1 MLLYFHVIVV
11 LSVFLS
17 SIFVL
22 RWRRG
27 ISVHFPIIFVF
38 IPIINLGYLTV
49 ATSQNVN
56 EALLANGI
64 EYMDG
69 CFLELFFFLYVMNF
83 CKLKMP
89 KVVTGILFAIGSII
103 LFFAINTGRNKL
115 IYTSAE
121 LRSLDGVSYL
131 VKEYGPLHT
140 VYYIMIAAY
149 LVANLSVIIYSLT
162 RRNISKT
169 NSILLLIVYLV
180 IMLAFLC
187 GKAFHPAFELLPLS
201 YTFSQVI
208 FLIIMSRFTLYDIY
222 GTSLTSLTENS
233 NIGFASFDLKL
244 RYLGCTESALE
255 SIPELSDLYVDQTIT
270 GENEVFSKILKCIND
285 IKENNDTSYFYIP
298 RNDISYKVTVS
309 YLYVG
314 NVIRGYQ
321 LRTEDNTLESQKLE
335 ALKLKE
341 RQKEM
346 EAEILRLEKT
356 AAESAN
362 EAKSTFLAQMSHEI
376 RTPINAILGMN
387 EMILRESDDDTIREY
402 ADNIQSSG
410 RTLLSLINS
419 ILDFSKIEDGKME
432 IISAR
437 YETAD
442 MINDMK
448 NVVAERA
455 KEKGLEL
462 IIEADEKLPRALI
475 GDDIRIRQIITNL
488 LTNAVKYTEK
498 GSVRLEVRKHS
509 ETGDSIELYVAV
521 TDTGIGIKEE
531 DISVLSESFKRLEM
545 NHNRTI
551 EGTGLGLSIVTGLL
565 DKMGSHLDVK
575 SVYHEGSVFSFL
587 LSQKVA
593 DPVPMG
599 NYSEHLHASL
609 ENKTDKE
616 TLYVP
621 DARILVVD
629 DNRMNLKVAGKL
641 LGIFGIKADMVSS
654 GQEALEILSEKQY
667 DIILLDHMMPEMDGI
682 EVLHEIRAG
691 KLVPDNTVIIALT
704 ANAIAGVREMY
715 LEAGFDDYIS
725 KPIETSKL
733 EALLVKYL
741 KK

>member
-1 MLLYFHVIVV
+1 M
-11 LSVFLS
+11 
-17 SIFVL
+17 
-22 RWRRG
+22 
-27 ISVHFPIIFVF
+27 
-38 IPIINLGYLTV
+38 
-49 ATSQNVN
+49 
-56 EALLANGI
+56 
-64 EYMDG
+64 
-69 CFLELFFFLYVMNF
+69 
-83 CKLKMP
+83 
-89 KVVTGILFAIGSII
+89 
-103 LFFAINTGRNKL
+103 
-115 IYTSAE
+115 
-121 LRSLDGVSYL
+121 
-131 VKEYGPLHT
+131 
-140 VYYIMIAAY
+140 
-149 LVANLSVIIYSLT
+149 
-162 RRNISKT
+162 
-169 NSILLLIVYLV
+169 
-180 IMLAFLC
+180 
-187 GKAFHPAFELLPLS
+187 
-201 YTFSQVI
+201 
-208 FLIIMSRFTLYDIY
+208 
-222 GTSLTSLTENS
+222 
-233 NIGFASFDLKL
+233 
-244 RYLGCTESALE
+244 
-255 SIPELSDLYVDQTIT
+255 
-270 GENEVFSKILKCIND
+270 
-285 IKENNDTSYFYIP
+285 
-298 RNDISYKVTVS
+298 
-309 YLYVG
+309 
-314 NVIRGYQ
+314 
-321 LRTEDNTLESQKLE
+321 
-335 ALKLKE
+335 
-341 RQKEM
+341 
-346 EAEILRLEKT
+346 
-356 AAESAN
+356 
-362 EAKSTFLAQMSHEI
+362 
-376 RTPINAILGMN
+376 
-387 EMILRESDDDTIREY
+387 IREY

-667 DIILLDHMMPEMDGI
+667 DIILLDHMMPEMDGGPA
-682 EVLHEIRAG
+682 RNKGRKAG
-691 KLVPDNTVIIALT
+691 T
-704 ANAIAGVREMY
+704 
-715 LEAGFDDYIS
+715 
-725 KPIETSKL
+725 
-733 EALLVKYL
+733 
-741 KK
+741 